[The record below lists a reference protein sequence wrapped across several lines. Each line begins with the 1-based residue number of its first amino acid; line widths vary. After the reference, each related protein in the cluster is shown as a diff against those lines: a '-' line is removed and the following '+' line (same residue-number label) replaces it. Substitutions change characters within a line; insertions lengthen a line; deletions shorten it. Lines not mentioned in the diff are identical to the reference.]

1 MAAKHIMKILT
12 CLLLVFT
19 TLQALKIEDSLL
31 ENPKL
36 CPKIHFSENE
46 KKNFEFVFFAKK
58 LMIFCKFKH

>member
-36 CPKIHFSENE
+36 CPKFLEKCEFSKNVNL
-46 KKNFEFVFFAKK
+46 KKSEF
-58 LMIFCKFKH
+58 